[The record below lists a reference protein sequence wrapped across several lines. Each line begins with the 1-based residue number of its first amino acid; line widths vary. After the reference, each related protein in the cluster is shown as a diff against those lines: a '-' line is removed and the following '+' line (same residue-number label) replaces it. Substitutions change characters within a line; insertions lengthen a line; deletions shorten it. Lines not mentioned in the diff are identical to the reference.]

1 MDPRTPVIVGAAQ
14 LNGGGGD
21 NEPIAMMAE
30 VAQRALPST
39 LAIDQVRVVNGVW
52 PYSDPGT
59 LVAERLGLSPA
70 ATGLT
75 QMGGNE
81 VFDLVNQTASDLLR
95 GTVDTVLIC
104 SAETMRTRRRD
115 KRAGRTS
122 PYLSEAEGAI
132 PDFEFGTDT
141 EYWEDADWKTW
152 GLEAVNFYAMA
163 ASAVRHR
170 SGLTPSEYLS
180 ATAELWARASTVAS
194 RNPNAW
200 TTAAASADEIA
211 TATDQNR
218 MIADPFPKL
227 MTSNINVDQ
236 AAAVVLCTA
245 HAARS
250 AGVDPGSWIFPLA
263 GSGGH
268 DPLLARTRNS
278 FAGSPS
284 MRIAGA
290 HAMQLAG
297 VSLDEVR
304 LIDLY
309 SCFPSAV
316 QTAQH
321 ELGIDPA
328 REFTITGG
336 MTFAGGPFNSYCL
349 HALAQAVEELRVE
362 PRTAFLTGNGG
373 WFSKH
378 SFCVVGSE
386 TPPSSFRYER
396 PQDSIDAEP
405 VRPLMAQTPGT
416 ATIDAYT
423 VGYGRDGE
431 PVKAMMA
438 VADTSGARAWAT
450 SADPDTMSTLIG
462 SDCVSRE
469 VSVRGNLPVLTASL

>member
-14 LNGGGGD
+14 LNGRDGD
-21 NEPIAMMAE
+21 NEPIAMMAD
-30 VAQRALPST
+30 AARRALPSA
-39 LAIDQVRVVNGVW
+39 LAIDQVRVVKGVW

-59 LVAERLGLSPA
+59 LVAERLGLSPT
-70 ATGLT
+70 ATGISQL
-75 QMGGNE
+75 GGNE
-81 VFDLVNQTASDLLR
+81 VYDLINRTASDLLR
-95 GTVDTVLIC
+95 GDIDAVLVC

-115 KRAGRTS
+115 RRAGRKS

-132 PDFEFGTDT
+132 PDFEFGVDT

-170 SGLTPSEYLS
+170 MGLDPSEYL
-180 ATAELWARASTVAS
+180 AETAELWAGASAVACS
-194 RNPNAW
+194 NPNAW
-200 TTAAASADEIA
+200 ATAAASAEEIA

-236 AAAVVLCTA
+236 AAAVVFCTA
-245 HAARS
+245 QAARS
-250 AGVDPGSWIFPLA
+250 AGVDPGSWVFPLS

-284 MRIAGA
+284 MRIGGA
-290 HAMQLAG
+290 HALQLAG
-297 VSLDEVR
+297 VSLDDVR
-304 LIDLY
+304 WIDLY

-316 QTAQH
+316 QTAQF

-328 REFTITGG
+328 RQFTITGG

-349 HALAQAVEELRVE
+349 HALAQAVAELRVE
-362 PRTAFLTGNGG
+362 PGTAFLTGNGG

-378 SFCVVGSE
+378 SFCVVGSQ
-386 TPPSSFRYER
+386 TPASSFRYER
-396 PQDSIDAEP
+396 PQDLIDAEP
-405 VRPLMAQTPGT
+405 VRSLMGRTPD
-416 ATIDAYT
+416 AAAIDAYT
-423 VGYGRDGE
+423 VSYGRDGE

-438 VADTSGARAWAT
+438 VADSSGARGWAT
-450 SADPDTMSTLIG
+450 STDPETMTSLIR
-462 SDCVSRE
+462 SDCVSAE
-469 VSVRGNLPVLTASL
+469 VSVRGDLPVLTATL